1 MHFPCTYG
9 SNFFSTIQELVGKLA
24 GEPLIVFTCQYSC
37 HRAPTCAN
45 FYRANAA
52 KEQRL
57 AVLEGGF
64 RGWEALGYPV
74 VKKEQFF
81 NDHAQGAFDAHA
93 IKEGPK
99 AASKAGAW

>member
-1 MHFPCTYG
+1 M
-9 SNFFSTIQELVGKLA
+9 
-24 GEPLIVFTCQYSC
+24 
-37 HRAPTCAN
+37 
-45 FYRANAA
+45 
-52 KEQRL
+52 
-57 AVLEGGF
+57 LEGGF